1 MVQNHH
7 DGGFVGAGVD
17 FQVPADA
24 DEAGAVVALVLHGGA
39 QTVQSVQ
46 LGAGAAGQGGN
57 VLSAG
62 LGDHLGGH
70 GGVVHGNDIHAG
82 ETVEEVAAL
91 VDGLLVGIH
100 FLDIGEVRA
109 GINQKIV
116 VDFQPEGADDGEIV
130 LDHQVVHLVH
140 GTGGGIFDGQ
150 NAVLAQPLID
160 GTEHGLKGLE
170 VHNKGIFED
179 FFTGDLG
186 VSALHALTGDH
197 GRLREKLRRVL
208 DGLRDIPVKGAAFP
222 VALGL
227 VAAAQLEQHGVQHPG
242 VIGHFGAGLFRHVL
256 KLRPFPGRLENGQV
270 IGLFVVGDLSGDM
283 HPLAEQANQFVVDFV
298 DLTANLI

>member
-1 MVQNHH
+1 M
-7 DGGFVGAGVD
+7 
-17 FQVPADA
+17 
-24 DEAGAVVALVLHGGA
+24 
-39 QTVQSVQ
+39 
-46 LGAGAAGQGGN
+46 
-57 VLSAG
+57 
-62 LGDHLGGH
+62 
-70 GGVVHGNDIHAG
+70 
-82 ETVEEVAAL
+82 EEVAAL
-91 VDGLLVGIH
+91 VDGLLVGVDL
-100 FLDIGEVRA
+100 LDVGEVRA

-116 VDFQPEGADDGEIV
+116 VDLQPEGADDGEIM

-140 GTGGGIFDGQ
+140 GTGSGILDGQ

-186 VSALHALTGDH
+186 ISALHALTGDH
-197 GRLREKLRRVL
+197 GRLREKLRRML
-208 DGLRDIPVKGAAFP
+208 DGLRDVPVKGAAFP

-256 KLRPFPGRLENGQV
+256 KLCPFPGGLENGQV
-270 IGLFVVGDLSGDM
+270 IGLFVVGDLSGGM